1 MSVKKY
7 YYLSEIFNS
16 IMIFVFILSLEWV
29 ARLTIKS
36 YPTVLSACLL
46 FAVILYSFL
55 IRLTRLHLIVYTI
68 IHLITF
74 CIYLFIPLPFE
85 EKVIAGF
92 LFLVFAALNIRHKAL
107 DSEEGFAD
115 IPIFFVVVPVIGYVV
130 TEILDL
136 TRLSTLFFIL
146 GMIYFIAFY
155 LRLFFTGAFLI
166 AVEKEKDD
174 KMPYRDIIKSGSR
187 MAFIFIVISAVV
199 MILVKVDALDPILIQ
214 ASLYCIKGITWVIY
228 GIIYAYLLLMN
239 LIGESSNG
247 LGAENA
253 INQFMYE
260 KKSNLLV
267 DVISAVVYV
276 LALAFIIFLL
286 VKIVISIIKFFLMK
300 REHAGL
306 EVEVN
311 DMVEVRE
318 NIKIER
324 TRNNEKLGKIRK
336 KYKKYVEKKAKKG
349 YELKLF
355 HTPREREEDMRNKYN
370 EDMHELNVL
379 YEKARYTR
387 DCE

>member
-68 IHLITF
+68 IHLITLG
-74 CIYLFIPLPFE
+74 IYLFIPLPFE

-107 DSEEGFAD
+107 DSEDGFAD

-136 TRLSTLFFIL
+136 AKLSTLFFIL

-199 MILVKVDALDPILIQ
+199 MILVKVDVLDPILIQ

-239 LIGESSNG
+239 FIGQSSDGVGTDN
-247 LGAENA
+247 LM
-253 INQFMYE
+253 NQFMYE
-260 KKSNLLV
+260 KKSNPIV

-276 LALAFIIFLL
+276 LALAFIIFLF
-286 VKIVISIIKFFLMK
+286 VKFVISIIKFFLMK

-318 NIKIER
+318 NIKIEI
-324 TRNNEKLGKIRK
+324 TRNSEKLGKIRK

-355 HTPREREEDMRNKYN
+355 HTPREREEDMRNKYS

>member
-16 IMIFVFILSLEWV
+16 IMIFVFLLSLEWV

-55 IRLTRLHLIVYTI
+55 IRLTRIHLIVYTI

-74 CIYLFIPLPFE
+74 GIYLFIPLPFE

-130 TEILDL
+130 TEILNL
-136 TRLSTLFFIL
+136 ARISTLFFVL

-174 KMPYRDIIKSGSR
+174 KMPYKDIIKSGRR

-239 LIGESSNG
+239 FIGQSSDGIGTDN
-247 LGAENA
+247 LM
-253 INQFMYE
+253 NQFMYE
-260 KKSNLLV
+260 KKSNPVV

-276 LALAFIIFLL
+276 LALAFIIFLF

-355 HTPREREEDMRNKYN
+355 HTPREREEDIRSKLN

>member
-55 IRLTRLHLIVYTI
+55 IRLTRLHLIIYTI

-74 CIYLFIPLPFE
+74 GIYLFIPLPFE

-136 TRLSTLFFIL
+136 TKLSTLFFIL
-146 GMIYFIAFY
+146 GMIYFVAFY

-239 LIGESSNG
+239 FIGQSSDGVGTDN
-247 LGAENA
+247 LM
-253 INQFMYE
+253 NQFMYE
-260 KKSNLLV
+260 KKSNPVV

-276 LALAFIIFLL
+276 LALAFIIFLF

-311 DMVEVRE
+311 DMVEIRE

>member
-74 CIYLFIPLPFE
+74 GIYLFIPLPFE

-92 LFLVFAALNIRHKAL
+92 LFLIFAALNIRHKAL

-136 TRLSTLFFIL
+136 TKLSTLFFIL
-146 GMIYFIAFY
+146 GMIYFVAFY

-239 LIGESSNG
+239 FIGQSSDGVGTDN
-247 LGAENA
+247 LM
-253 INQFMYE
+253 NQFMYE
-260 KKSNLLV
+260 KKSNPVV

-276 LALAFIIFLL
+276 LALAFIIFLF
-286 VKIVISIIKFFLMK
+286 VKIFISIIKFFLMK

>member
-74 CIYLFIPLPFE
+74 GIYLFIPLPFE

-130 TEILDL
+130 TEFLNL
-136 TRLSTLFFIL
+136 TKLSTLFFIL

-187 MAFIFIVISAVV
+187 MAFIFIIISAVV

-239 LIGESSNG
+239 FIGQSSDGVGTDN
-247 LGAENA
+247 LM
-253 INQFMYE
+253 NQFMYE
-260 KKSNLLV
+260 KKSNPVV

-276 LALAFIIFLL
+276 LALAFIIFLF

>member
-46 FAVILYSFL
+46 LAVILYSFL

-74 CIYLFIPLPFE
+74 GIYLFIPLPFE

-92 LFLVFAALNIRHKAL
+92 LFLVFAALNIRHKAF

-136 TRLSTLFFIL
+136 ARLSTLFFIL

-239 LIGESSNG
+239 FIGQSSDGIVTDNMM
-247 LGAENA
+247 
-253 INQFMYE
+253 NQFMND
-260 KKSNLLV
+260 KKSNPVV

-276 LALAFIIFLL
+276 LALAFIIFLF

>member
-74 CIYLFIPLPFE
+74 GIYLFIPLPFE

-92 LFLVFAALNIRHKAL
+92 LFLVFSALNIRHKAL

-136 TRLSTLFFIL
+136 TKLSTLFFIL
-146 GMIYFIAFY
+146 GMIYFVAFY

-239 LIGESSNG
+239 FIGQSSDGVGTDN
-247 LGAENA
+247 LM
-253 INQFMYE
+253 NQFMYE
-260 KKSNLLV
+260 KKSNPVV

-276 LALAFIIFLL
+276 LALAFIIFLF